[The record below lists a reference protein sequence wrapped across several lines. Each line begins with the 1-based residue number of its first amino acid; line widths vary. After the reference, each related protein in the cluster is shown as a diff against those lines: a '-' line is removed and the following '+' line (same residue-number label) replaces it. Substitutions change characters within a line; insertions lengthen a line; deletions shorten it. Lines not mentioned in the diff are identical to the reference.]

1 MMETNNTGDYSC
13 LLYHQRL
20 ALLKYGEVELRT
32 WPEGDFV
39 GNTRGNERV
48 KEAKNDVIRG
58 LNARRCFSRI
68 RIE

>member
-1 MMETNNTGDYSC
+1 MLIVPPATRITKIWGG
-13 LLYHQRL
+13 
-20 ALLKYGEVELRT
+20 AELRT

-39 GNTRGNERV
+39 GNTRGSERV

-68 RIE
+68 GIE